1 MTSDGGKSVARSTAR
16 HYGTSSYYWYLET
29 KRYLGFFLPAD
40 FAENLAAGTFWHKS
54 STCQI
59 SGSTD
64 FNFSVSMQLK
74 IVDLKK
80 VMVQTYVRPYVR
92 ISTCLRTDG
101 LFFVTIAPTAQKTV
115 TIAKDPEPTVGS
127 P

>member
-1 MTSDGGKSVARSTAR
+1 MNENLKNNQ
-16 HYGTSSYYWYLET
+16 
-29 KRYLGFFLPAD
+29 PAD
-40 FAENLAAGTFWHKS
+40 FAEIVTAGSTWHNS